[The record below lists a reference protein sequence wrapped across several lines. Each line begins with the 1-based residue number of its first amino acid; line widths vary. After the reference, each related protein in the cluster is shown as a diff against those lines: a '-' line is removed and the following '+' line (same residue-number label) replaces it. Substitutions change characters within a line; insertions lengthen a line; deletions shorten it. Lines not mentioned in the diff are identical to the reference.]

1 MDISDISTCTR
12 HASLTAFANQKIQE
26 IVVADMAPRSELMCL
41 MHPKSSKSEGV
52 GVSQEILAFLATQLE
67 RKKSNDAVIGCVSVK
82 QRSKHCKG

>member
-1 MDISDISTCTR
+1 MDISTCTR

-52 GVSQEILAFLATQLE
+52 GVSQEILATQLE